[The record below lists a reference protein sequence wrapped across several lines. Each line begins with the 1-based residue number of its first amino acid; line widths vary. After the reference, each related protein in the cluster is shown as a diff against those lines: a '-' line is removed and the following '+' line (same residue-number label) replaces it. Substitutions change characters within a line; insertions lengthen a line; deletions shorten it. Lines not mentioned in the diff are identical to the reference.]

1 MTETAEAKA
10 PPLPTFPYKAYGVSL
25 TWTGDE
31 GEMMAEGH
39 VPFVRFIAA
48 CNHMARKDA
57 NIRNIMDSDD
67 ATLEG
72 ALYGAKH
79 CWVLPAHDP
88 DGGGEWY
95 VKFNATAETPG
106 AIPVT
111 IWEWT

>member
-1 MTETAEAKA
+1 MTA
-10 PPLPTFPYKAYGVSL
+10 PTEIRTPPPPTFPYKAYGVSL
-25 TWTGDE
+25 TWMGDE
-31 GEMMAEGH
+31 GEIMAEGH
-39 VPFVRFIAA
+39 VPLVRFIAA

-57 NIRNIMDSDD
+57 HIRNIMDSDD

-79 CWVLPAHDP
+79 CWVLPVHDP
-88 DGGGEWY
+88 GNEWC